1 MSTPLAS
8 FPAKLGSSVVSSD
21 IFFISDSTSANNN
34 KITTE
39 EFSKAFTGLYA
50 QTAEGFTIFENT
62 ENYGLSIS
70 GAYGFVGINDR
81 TPFVSLDVVDNLTAT
96 NGSGQIRLST
106 LDSGRKIAFSLS
118 DPNVYYEF
126 SKKPNDTKLY
136 LESSTNSG
144 STFSNLFVVD
154 QSGNFGI
161 TNSTG
166 ILSNKFL
173 VSGESI
179 QFQNSGNAILFDPY
193 NTEIKTSANDETL
206 LLNYNNI
213 GDINIGYNGVYVD
226 NSLTAT
232 KVGVGHAIPAY
243 TLHVSG
249 TALQVA
255 RFQTNVSTCVSSYK
269 NSADTSYVGSSNSL
283 TYIGPVSTLS
293 ETNLVISNDGFIG
306 LGTTGPLFKLDV
318 TTSTTGPESY
328 TPASFQSTA
337 TQGTTQ
343 IVIAAN
349 RDTSLDATANRNSLV
364 TFSRFDGSVNTPKW
378 SIGNLYNDS
387 SLGVSDNDC
396 FVFIKNGYFGAS
408 PNSVA
413 RLTSVGNL
421 DIDGS
426 YTSSDSYC
434 KGKFVQI
441 YSTRVTG
448 SHIYFNPLINSSASN
463 PSGHNDFA
471 APFSITQYA
480 GTVEKISIIT
490 SDTSANGSE
499 YRFEIS
505 AVNPAYNPITQNGFI
520 SGFFVSPPSNPASLP
535 ISGIVGYSIF
545 NPLFTNIVYNKLKT
559 NFSGTTSFASGQML
573 QYRICET
580 DGTKSTWGDVDFT
593 VISTIAY
600 TVV

>member
-1 MSTPLAS
+1 MGISLS
-8 FPAKLGSSVVSSD
+8 SLSAKLGSNVLDTD
-21 IFFISDSTSANNN
+21 IFLVSNLDSTQDN
-34 KITTE
+34 KITRN
-39 EFSKAFTGLYA
+39 EFSKAFTGFYA
-50 QTAEGFTIFENT
+50 QDGQGITLFEN
-62 ENYGLSIS
+62 NGIYGLSIS

-81 TPFVSLDVVDNLTAT
+81 TPFVSLDVVDNLTAV

-118 DPNVYYEF
+118 DPNTYYEF

-136 LESSTNSG
+136 LESSVNNG

-161 TNSTG
+161 TDSTG
-166 ILSNKFL
+166 ALSNKFL
-173 VSGESI
+173 VSGASI

-193 NTEIKTSANDETL
+193 NTEIKTSAIDETL
-206 LLNYNNI
+206 LLNYNNL
-213 GDINIGYNGVYVD
+213 GDINVGYNGVYVD
-226 NSLTAT
+226 NSLTVP
-232 KVGVGHAIPAY
+232 KVGIGHAIPAY

-249 TALQVA
+249 TAGEVS
-255 RFQTNVSTCVSSYK
+255 RFQTNVSRCVSSYK
-269 NSADTSYVGSSNSL
+269 NSTATYYFGSESSHAFM
-283 TYIGPVSTLS
+283 GPVSTLN
-293 ETNLVISNDGFIG
+293 EDNLVVGSNGFIG
-306 LGTTGPLFKLDV
+306 AGTTGPSYKLDV
-318 TTSTTGPESY
+318 RATGTAQY
-328 TPASFQSTA
+328 TPAYFQNTN
-337 TQGTTQ
+337 TQGYAQ
-343 IVIAAN
+343 VVVAAN
-349 RDTSLDATANRNSLV
+349 KAFGGGDTGPRNSFV
-364 TFSRFDGSVNTPKW
+364 TFSRYDGSPSIDKW
-378 SIGNLYNDS
+378 SIGNLYNDTVFAG
-387 SLGVSDNDC
+387 LNDY
-396 FVFIKNGYFGAS
+396 FVFIKNGYNGAS
-408 PNSVA
+408 PDVVA
-413 RLTSVGNL
+413 KLSTVGSL

-505 AVNPAYNPITQNGFI
+505 AVNPLYNPTTQNGFI
-520 SGFFVSPPSNPASLP
+520 SGFFVSPATNPASLP
-535 ISGIVGYSIF
+535 VSGIIGYSIF
-545 NPLFTNIVYNKLKT
+545 NPLYTNIVYNKLKT
-559 NFSGTTSFASGQML
+559 NFNGTTSFTSGQML

-600 TVV
+600 TVN

>member
-1 MSTPLAS
+1 MGISLS
-8 FPAKLGSSVVSSD
+8 SLSAKLGSNVLDTD
-21 IFFISDSTSANNN
+21 IFLVSNLDSTQDN
-34 KITTE
+34 KITRN
-39 EFSKAFTGLYA
+39 EFSKAFTGFYA
-50 QTAEGFTIFENT
+50 QDGQGITLFEN
-62 ENYGLSIS
+62 NGIYGLSIS
-70 GAYGFVGINDR
+70 GNYGFVGINDR
-81 TPFVSLDVVDNLTAT
+81 TPFVSLDVVENSAGPPD
-96 NGSGQIRLST
+96 SGQIRLST
-106 LDSGRKIAFSLS
+106 LNSGRKIAFSLS
-118 DPNVYYEF
+118 DPNTYYEF
-126 SKKPNDTKLY
+126 SKKPNDKKIY
-136 LESSTNSG
+136 LESSVNGG
-144 STFSNLFVVD
+144 STFSNLFVID

-161 TNSTG
+161 TNSTDA
-166 ILSNKFL
+166 LSNKFL
-173 VSGESI
+173 VSGASI

-193 NTEIKTSANDETL
+193 NTEIKTSATDETL
-206 LLNYNNI
+206 FLNYNNL
-213 GDINIGYNGVYVD
+213 GDINVGHDGVYVD
-226 NSLTAT
+226 NSLTVP

-249 TALQVA
+249 AAGEVS
-255 RFQTNVSTCVSSYK
+255 RFQTNVSRCVSSYK
-269 NSADTSYVGSSNSL
+269 NSTATYYFGSESSHAFM
-283 TYIGPVSTLS
+283 GPVSTLN
-293 ETNLVISNDGFIG
+293 EDNLVVGSNGFIG
-306 LGTTGPLFKLDV
+306 AGTTGPSYKLDIRA
-318 TTSTTGPESY
+318 TGTAQY
-328 TPASFQSTA
+328 TPAYFQNTN
-337 TQGTTQ
+337 TQGYAQ
-343 IVIAAN
+343 VVVAAN
-349 RDTSLDATANRNSLV
+349 KAFGGGDTGPRNSFV
-364 TFSRFDGSVNTPKW
+364 TFSRYDGSPSTDKW
-378 SIGNLYNDS
+378 SIGNLYNDTVFAG
-387 SLGVSDNDC
+387 LNDY
-396 FVFIKNGYFGAS
+396 FVFIKNGYNGAS
-408 PNSVA
+408 PDVVA
-413 RLTSVGNL
+413 KLSTAGSL

-505 AVNPAYNPITQNGFI
+505 AVNPLYNPTTQNGFI

-545 NPLFTNIVYNKLKT
+545 NPLYTNIVYNKLKT
-559 NFSGTTSFASGQML
+559 NFNGTTSFTSGQML

-600 TVV
+600 TVN